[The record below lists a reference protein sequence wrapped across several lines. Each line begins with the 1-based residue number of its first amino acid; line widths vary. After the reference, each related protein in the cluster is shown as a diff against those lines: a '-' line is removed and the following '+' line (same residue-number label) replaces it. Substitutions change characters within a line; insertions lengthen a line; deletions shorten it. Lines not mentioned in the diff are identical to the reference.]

1 MNKNQ
6 SSIILQTDLQKSS
19 DNPTLRCADMSR
31 VGYLSLWF
39 GWSTGA
45 YRVSGPCNPH
55 YQEES
60 TSGVWD
66 RPSPLLT
73 KKTQKKGYSQKYVDC
88 LDIL

>member
-1 MNKNQ
+1 
-6 SSIILQTDLQKSS
+6 
-19 DNPTLRCADMSR
+19 MSR

-73 KKTQKKGYSQKYVDC
+73 KKNKKRVTHKNMLIVLIFCDPQSNSFMIELEC
-88 LDIL
+88 M